1 MLLGGVLVD
10 DRLIRG
16 LASRV
21 DKPLGAKLESALLFR
36 AKIVGLTRDERTAVL
51 RALDNAP
58 AELRELR
65 DLLVAHDGWKL
76 NQRLG

>member
-10 DRLIRG
+10 DRLVRG

-21 DKPLGAKLESALLFR
+21 DKPLGSKLESALLFR
-36 AKIVGLTRDERTAVL
+36 AKVVGLTRDERTAVL

-58 AELRELR
+58 AELGELR
-65 DLLVAHDGWKL
+65 ELLVAHDGWQL